1 MRIVPLF
8 LFFVLASIFA
18 FAPGSGYGQSQSP
31 AATPKAATTSAP
43 PAPAQA
49 QAAPKAK
56 AKPAKVWDNDE
67 IGTLRNGHGVSVVGN
82 RAPQHVSAKSKTYS
96 QEKDPAWYRKQLTPL
111 RAEIDKLDGQIAKM
125 HAFLSGEKVSEQT
138 SAHPKITPSPQEQLK
153 QMEDKRAKDV
163 ETVNDLMDR
172 ARHNDIAPGD
182 LR

>member
-8 LFFVLASIFA
+8 AIFVLVSIFA
-18 FAPGSGYGQSQSP
+18 FVPGSGYSQSQSP
-31 AATPKAATTSAP
+31 AATPQPAITSPP

-49 QAAPKAK
+49 QAAPLPK

-67 IGTLRNGHGVSVVGN
+67 IGTLREGHGVSVVGN
-82 RAPQHVSAKSKTYS
+82 RTPQNVSAKSKAVS
-96 QEKDPAWYRKQLTPL
+96 QEKDAAWYRKQLTPL
-111 RAEIDKLDGQIAKM
+111 LAEIDKLDAQIAKM
-125 HAFLSGEKVSEQT
+125 KAFLNGENVGDQASL
-138 SAHPKITPSPQEQLK
+138 HPKIIPSPQEQLK